1 MFDSRTAKPVV
12 VGIDGSATSIAA
24 AEWGIKEAIA
34 RDVPL
39 RLICVMKSK
48 HPSSDDY
55 YRDIHHAE
63 ESLRFAQA
71 AVDAAGTFVKTETA
85 ILEGPPAAV
94 LVEESRDAALICVGS
109 VGIGQYARSILGS
122 TAAELAEKACCP
134 VAVIRPRGFPS
145 SHDID
150 WIVVAV
156 TDKPDSDAVVETALT
171 EAELRRAPVLMLGN
185 RDGLEQRAKQCG
197 QRHPGVHIYPIT
209 EGACV
214 AGFLKKH
221 DERVQLAV
229 IGATEAGQLAH
240 IIGPHGHRL
249 FNHTQSSTLIVR

>member
-1 MFDSRTAKPVV
+1 MTDSHSAKPVV
-12 VGIDGSATSIAA
+12 VGIDGSTPSIAA
-24 AEWGIKEAIA
+24 AQWGIKEAIT

-39 RLICVMKSK
+39 RLVCVMKSK

-55 YRDIHHAE
+55 YRDMHRAE

-71 AVDAAGTFVKTETA
+71 AVDAAGTYVKVETA
-85 ILEGPPAAV
+85 ILDGPPSAV

-109 VGIGQYARSILGS
+109 VGIGQYTRSILGS
-122 TAAELAEKACCP
+122 TAAELAEKAHCP
-134 VAVIRPRGFPS
+134 VAVIRPQGFPS
-145 SHDID
+145 QQDAD
-150 WIVVAV
+150 WVVVAV
-156 TDKPDSDAVVETALT
+156 NDKPDNDVVVESALM

-185 RDGLEQRAKQCG
+185 RDGLEQRVKKCS

-249 FNHTQSSTLIVR
+249 FNHAQSSTLIVR

>member
-1 MFDSRTAKPVV
+1 MTDSHTAKPVV
-12 VGIDGSATSIAA
+12 VGIDGSAPSIAA
-24 AEWGIKEAIA
+24 AEWGIKEAIT

-39 RLICVMKSK
+39 RLVCVMKSK

-55 YRDIHHAE
+55 YRDMHHAE

-71 AVDAAGTFVKTETA
+71 AVDAAGTYVKVETA
-85 ILEGPPAAV
+85 IIDGPPGAV
-94 LVEESRDAALICVGS
+94 LVEESRDAALLCVGS

-122 TAAELAEKACCP
+122 TAAELAEKAHCP
-134 VAVIRPRGFPS
+134 VAVIRPRGFQS
-145 SHDID
+145 QQDID

-156 TDKPDSDAVVETALT
+156 NDKPDNDVVVEFALT

-185 RDGLEQRAKQCG
+185 RDGLEHRVKQYS

-214 AGFLKKH
+214 ARFLKKH

-229 IGATEAGQLAH
+229 IGATEADQLAH

-249 FNHTQSSTLIVR
+249 FNHAQSSTLIVR